1 MVITTHYIEEA
12 RRADLVG
19 LMRGGRLLE
28 EDNPQSILEKLG
40 QPTLERAFLTLCKA
54 NSANLYTKKQC
65 TTQHYVLLL
74 ANLARR
80 TQLGYS
86 VAFFQTPFHAIP
98 SCSQGHEAAGCS
110 MDETI
115 RSGRL
120 VSII

>member
-54 NSANLYTKKQC
+54 KSANNRLEELPNGLEDKKF
-65 TTQHYVLLL
+65 HKIL
-74 ANLARR
+74 NLGKVRKRR
-80 TQLGYS
+80 L
-86 VAFFQTPFHAIP
+86 
-98 SCSQGHEAAGCS
+98 
-110 MDETI
+110 
-115 RSGRL
+115 R
-120 VSII
+120 